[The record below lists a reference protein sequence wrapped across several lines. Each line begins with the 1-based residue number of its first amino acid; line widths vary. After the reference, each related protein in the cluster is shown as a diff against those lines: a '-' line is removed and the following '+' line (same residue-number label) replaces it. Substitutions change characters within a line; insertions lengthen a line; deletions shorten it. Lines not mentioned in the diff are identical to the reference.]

1 MLQVNCSP
9 NLFDK
14 INGIIF
20 DIDGTLEFQES
31 LYPGVVEVIKKLRE
45 RGFVLRFLTNSTMH
59 SRMSRAA
66 RLVKSGLFVSP
77 KEIITASYATA
88 CYLRRLNPRSCWV
101 MLEGEG
107 LEEFPELSQD
117 TLNPE
122 YIVIGDNR
130 SKFDFDHMNHALRLL
145 LRGTKIIGMNPDLV
159 DNNSGEPELNVGSW
173 VKMLEVAA
181 GVEAVYI
188 GKPFP
193 WIFELTSEGMG
204 LNKEQVLMIG
214 DRVQTDIRGAK
225 DFGIRAALVKTG
237 EYKPRD
243 LDDIQPDIIL
253 DSLSDLVEIIMSLD
267 AKAVQKK

>member
-1 MLQVNCSP
+1 MGELRGV
-9 NLFDK
+9 
-14 INGIIF
+14 IF
-20 DIDGTLEFQES
+20 DIDGTLEFQDRVI
-31 LYPGVVEVIKKLRE
+31 PGAMKVIEDLRQK
-45 RGFVLRFLTNSTMH
+45 GYTLKFLTNSTMH
-59 SRMSRAA
+59 SRRSRAA
-66 RLVKSGLFVSP
+66 RLVKSGLVVSP

-117 TLNPE
+117 PLNPE

-145 LRGTKIIGMNPDLV
+145 LRGAKIIGMNPDLV

-173 VKMLEVAA
+173 VKMLEVAS

-193 WIFELTSEGMG
+193 WIFELTLEGMG

-243 LDDIQPDIIL
+243 LDDAKPDFIL
-253 DSLSDLVEIIMSLD
+253 DSMEGLLEMID
-267 AKAVQKK
+267 K

>member
-1 MLQVNCSP
+1 MGELRGV
-9 NLFDK
+9 
-14 INGIIF
+14 IF
-20 DIDGTLEFQES
+20 DIDGTLEFQDRVI
-31 LYPGVVEVIKKLRE
+31 PGAMKVIEDLRQK
-45 RGFVLRFLTNSTMH
+45 GYTLKFLTNSTMH
-59 SRMSRAA
+59 SRRSRAA
-66 RLVKSGLFVSP
+66 RLVKSGLVVSP

-107 LEEFPELSQD
+107 LEEFPELSQNH
-117 TLNPE
+117 LNPE

-145 LRGTKIIGMNPDLV
+145 LRGAKIIGMNPDLV

-193 WIFELTSEGMG
+193 WIFELTLEGMG

-243 LDDIQPDIIL
+243 LDDAKLDFIL
-253 DSLSDLVEIIMSLD
+253 DSMEGLLEMID
-267 AKAVQKK
+267 K

>member
-1 MLQVNCSP
+1 MMGELRGV
-9 NLFDK
+9 
-14 INGIIF
+14 IF
-20 DIDGTLEFQES
+20 DIDGTLEFQDRVI
-31 LYPGVVEVIKKLRE
+31 PGAMKVIEDLRQK
-45 RGFVLRFLTNSTMH
+45 GYTLKFLTNSTMH
-59 SRMSRAA
+59 SRRSRAA
-66 RLVKSGLFVSP
+66 RLVKSGLVVSP

-117 TLNPE
+117 PLNPE

-145 LRGTKIIGMNPDLV
+145 LRGAKIIGMNPDLV

-193 WIFELTSEGMG
+193 WIFELTLAGMG

-225 DFGIRAALVKTG
+225 EFGLRAALVKTG
-237 EYKPRD
+237 EYRPGD
-243 LDDIQPDIIL
+243 LNDIQPDIIL
-253 DSLSDLVEIIMSLD
+253 DSLGDLVEIIMS
-267 AKAVQKK
+267 